1 MKFEGLPNSLC
12 KPISTKQDTAF
23 KLDTSGNIELP
34 EVRLV
39 AVELP
44 EETSDGSSSKVQQ
57 KTVSLLDLLTSED
70 DQDPVAQKSDEI
82 SELTVNIV
90 ELESE
95 LYKAREKIAQEK
107 LKNIKL
113 EAALGAKSGQIEALK
128 DDLSELFKEQL
139 ALALSNIQDQGD
151 QEDRIVSLEKELEA
165 SKEPA
170 ESWKSE
176 EKEVASCKVITGNS
190 SSDKLKGNDSNQT
203 FDGKGGVMTL
213 SMVVVEL
220 IRFLYLTTH
229 SILKW

>member
-1 MKFEGLPNSLC
+1 MKFEGLSNSLC

-44 EETSDGSSSKVQQ
+44 EETSDGSSSKVQP

-70 DQDPVAQKSDEI
+70 DQDSVAQKPDEI

-95 LYKAREKIAQEK
+95 LYKAREEIAQEK

-113 EAALGAKSGQIEALK
+113 EAALGAKSGQIEDLK

-139 ALALSNIQDQGD
+139 ALALSKIRDHGD
-151 QEDRIVSLEKELEA
+151 
-165 SKEPA
+165 
-170 ESWKSE
+170 
-176 EKEVASCKVITGNS
+176 
-190 SSDKLKGNDSNQT
+190 
-203 FDGKGGVMTL
+203 
-213 SMVVVEL
+213 
-220 IRFLYLTTH
+220 
-229 SILKW
+229 